1 MIILFPSEIAELL
14 PYYQTLLESVYLSS
28 GPSSHRKQETGRLNR
43 KRRLEE
49 KGLTVRS
56 TGTQLFKASVFPS
69 LYVLFPS
76 RRFVSSVSSL
86 SQLSQLFPPSPLLFT
101 CHFSFVLSL
110 PLPCPLLKTR
120 SMCNVD
126 MFFSLSLLVIQLC
139 TDRKIYT
146 VQKANQRHLLLLHL
160 EQSMVVLVII
170 FIAYQS
176 LGPESSTL
184 WANMFYLS
192 VNDPLHQSSEVVQ
205 LLPYPRLVGILGY

>member
-1 MIILFPSEIAELL
+1 
-14 PYYQTLLESVYLSS
+14 
-28 GPSSHRKQETGRLNR
+28 
-43 KRRLEE
+43 
-49 KGLTVRS
+49 
-56 TGTQLFKASVFPS
+56 
-69 LYVLFPS
+69 
-76 RRFVSSVSSL
+76 
-86 SQLSQLFPPSPLLFT
+86 
-101 CHFSFVLSL
+101 
-110 PLPCPLLKTR
+110 
-120 SMCNVD
+120 MCNVD

-184 WANMFYLS
+184 CANMFYLS

-205 LLPYPRLVGILGY
+205 LLPYPRPVCILGY